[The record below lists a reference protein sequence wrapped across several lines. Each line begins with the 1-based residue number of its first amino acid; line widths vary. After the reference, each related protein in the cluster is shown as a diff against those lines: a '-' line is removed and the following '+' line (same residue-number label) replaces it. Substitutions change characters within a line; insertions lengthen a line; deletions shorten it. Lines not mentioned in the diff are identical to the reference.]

1 MTNIKQNPSSSGLR
15 YNQGK
20 PRHDLVSWPAINELA
35 KVLTAGSQK
44 YDARN
49 WEKGLSYSD
58 TFASL
63 QRHLTAWYGGEEYD
77 QETGLPHMAHVLCN
91 AMFLQHFALT
101 NTGTDDRPNYNNKKQ
116 ASVKENSIEQTRSTS
131 RAALREQQD
140 RVIWNA
146 ITGTAEQPYEGFGAP
161 VEQGYSGFLSEGN
174 QDAVVHSGLLDL
186 QAHVQ
191 PRAVQRGSIARAEPA
206 NGRVEGYSEPN
217 PYRYRYPT
225 VSGLNNSRKETFG
238 AIPPETEGHCGR
250 QVPVADGYGYRGEV
264 RLTEPTELRVYDNIG
279 TCTSIHVGNG
289 RFDVRERS
297 GGESST

>member
-1 MTNIKQNPSSSGLR
+1 MTNTKQNPSSSGLR

-35 KVLTAGSQK
+35 KVLTAGAQK
-44 YDARN
+44 YADRN

-63 QRHLTAWYGGEEYD
+63 QRHLTSWYGGEEYD

-101 NTGTDDRPNYNNKKQ
+101 NTGTDDRPNYNKKKQ
-116 ASVKENSIEQTRSTS
+116 ASVKENSIEQARSTGG
-131 RAALREQQD
+131 AILREQQD
-140 RVIWNA
+140 RVVWDA
-146 ITGTAEQPYEGFGAP
+146 ISGSTRDYEGFGSQ

-191 PRAVQRGSIARAEPA
+191 PRAIQRGSIARAEPA
-206 NGRVEGYSEPN
+206 NGRVEGYGCPDSDSLGRTTRCWTDCCREAEAGLIPIRIEGN
-217 PYRYRYPT
+217 
-225 VSGLNNSRKETFG
+225 SGGTISLANG
-238 AIPPETEGHCGR
+238 
-250 QVPVADGYGYRGEV
+250 DGYGWPAGF
-264 RLTEPTELRVYDNIG
+264 TQSSELRLYDNLG
-279 TCTSIHVGNG
+279 TGKTLYMGDG
-289 RFDVRERS
+289 RLDVREWS